1 MSDSPPTVSS
11 TEPRPFGSLLR
22 RYRRGAGLTQE
33 QLAERAGVSARAISD
48 LERGQKTT
56 PQAATL
62 RLLAEALEL
71 SPQDHSA
78 LLAAVPR
85 RRHQTQTAASALVN
99 GGQIPAE
106 VTPLIGR
113 EKDEAAAGHLL
124 RSRGIRLLTLLGPGG
139 VGKTR
144 LAMRVA
150 QNAAANYDGGACF
163 VPLAQVTGSDLVA
176 NAICRSLGLSDAGS
190 PAIETLVARLQ
201 DQSLLLVLDNFEHL
215 APAAPL
221 VAELIN
227 ACPGLTVLAT
237 SRTPLRLRAEQLLDV
252 PPLRLPPLGEYPT
265 AAVAGQYAG
274 IALFIQRTRA
284 ARPEFELSD
293 DLVPTVVSICR
304 RLDSLPLAIELAAA
318 QTRHIPLETLL
329 GRLER
334 GVNALSDGPVDAPP
348 RQRTMRDTI
357 SWSYELL
364 QPPEQDVFRA
374 LSVFVGG
381 FYLDA
386 AVYVAACQHDVL
398 ASLERLVDNSLLSM
412 RPGGNGQPRYWM
424 LETVRDFSR
433 ELAGLSRE
441 VEALHGRHAA
451 LFGRVAHDADE
462 TLRQHGLARLS
473 SHLLPDHENFLAAVQ
488 WLSDQNRLEPV
499 LRLASELVE
508 YWIPWGYVREGRVT
522 IDNLLLRAAE
532 DSTVEVPPLALCG
545 AGRLAWIQNDYD
557 RATVLYEAAVS
568 AYRRV
573 NDPRGEAA
581 TLNNLGA
588 VAHMRNQ
595 YDRAVD
601 FYRRTIDLGRAAGNS
616 NRAVAMSMAN
626 LGLIALHRGEDASA
640 EKLMAEAVVLWREA
654 GDEQLLAVTLG
665 NLGSL
670 ECRRGRFDKAVAIQE
685 EALAMKRKAGDT
697 LAVAKSLGDIALAE
711 IGRGNDARAQ
721 LMLAEALPVFHESGQ
736 KDACA
741 EALEAM
747 AGLAQRS
754 GKFDHAARLYGGAA
768 GLRSEVGAAH
778 RTVDQPGYQA
788 AVNELA
794 AAMGPTALD
803 AAWRDGEGMSTAE
816 LIQVALEN
824 WGSPVQ
830 A

>member
-1 MSDSPPTVSS
+1 MSDSPPIVSS
-11 TEPRPFGSLLR
+11 IEPRPFGSLLR

-48 LERGQKTT
+48 LERGVKTT

-62 RLLAEALEL
+62 RLLADALEL
-71 SPQDHSA
+71 SPQDYSA
-78 LLAAVPR
+78 LTAAVPR
-85 RRHQTQTAASALVN
+85 RRHQTRTAPSALVK

-106 VTPLIGR
+106 VTPLVGR

-124 RSRGIRLLTLLGPGG
+124 GSRGIRLLTLLGPGG

-150 QNAAANYDGGACF
+150 QNVAANYDGGACF

-252 PPLRLPPLGEYPT
+252 PPLRLPPPGEYPT

-318 QTRHIPLETLL
+318 QTRHMPLETLL

-357 SWSYELL
+357 SWSYKLL
-364 QPPEQDVFRA
+364 RPPEQDVFRA
-374 LSVFVGG
+374 LSVFLGG

-386 AVYVAACQHDVL
+386 AVHVAGSQHVL
-398 ASLERLVDNSLLSM
+398 GSLERLVDNSLLSI

-424 LETVRDFSR
+424 LATVRDFSR
-433 ELAGLSRE
+433 ELAASTRE
-441 VEALHGRHAA
+441 VEVFHARHAA
-451 LFGRVAHDADE
+451 FFGQVAHDADE
-462 TLRQHGLARLS
+462 TLRQHGLSRLS
-473 SHLLPDHENFLAAVQ
+473 SHLLPDHENVLAAVQ
-488 WLSDQNRLEPV
+488 WLSDQNRLEPA
-499 LRLASELVE
+499 LRLAAEMVE

-545 AGRLAWIQNDYD
+545 AGRLAWIQNDYE

-626 LGLIALHRGEDASA
+626 LGLIALHRGEEASA
-640 EKLMAEAVVLWREA
+640 EKLMAEAVDLWRA
-654 GDEQLLAVTLG
+654 VGDEQLLAVTLG

-685 EALAMKRKAGDT
+685 EALAMKRRAGDT

-711 IGRGNDARAQ
+711 IGRGNDVRAE
-721 LMLAEALPVFHESGQ
+721 LLLAEALPVFHESGQ
-736 KDACA
+736 KDAVA

-747 AGLAQRS
+747 AGIAQRS
-754 GKFDHAARLYGGAA
+754 GKLDQAARLYGGAA

-788 AVNELA
+788 AVDELV
-794 AAMGPTALD
+794 AAMGPTVLD

-824 WGSPVQ
+824 CGSPVE